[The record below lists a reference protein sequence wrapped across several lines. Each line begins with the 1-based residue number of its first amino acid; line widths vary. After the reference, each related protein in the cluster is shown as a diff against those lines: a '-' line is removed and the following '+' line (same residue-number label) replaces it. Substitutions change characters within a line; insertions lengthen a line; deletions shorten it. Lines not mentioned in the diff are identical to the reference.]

1 MSGHTPLNEITTFER
16 RARRDR
22 RACWGS
28 SLRPPRSLRW
38 TSYFWAAHRARR
50 AKTVE
55 RVAESRCSFIY
66 FATCSWFRTFPVISV
81 V

>member
-1 MSGHTPLNEITTFER
+1 MSGAHPLNEITTFER

-38 TSYFWAAHRARR
+38 TSYFWAAHREHR
-50 AKTVE
+50 AKTLG
-55 RVAESRCSFIY
+55 RWPRWLTSKLRRDLF
-66 FATCSWFRTFPVISV
+66 
-81 V
+81 